1 MEDQQFQIFTNK
13 LKLGTATQSARNGI
27 YGGRAGDQNKNKKNR
42 NQKQKTEY
50 VQTNQGVS

>member
-1 MEDQQFQIFTNK
+1 MEYTVDELAIKTK
-13 LKLGTATQSARNGI
+13 T
-27 YGGRAGDQNKNKKNR
+27 KKNR